1 MSHPG
6 RPRKRSTE
14 QDILRAVAELV
25 AERGYARVTIDEVVK
40 RAGTN
45 KPAFYRRFRSL
56 ADVVPQLLASR
67 HGTDEDIDTGT
78 IVGDLVEVQ
87 RRQRLLFTDPTV
99 IRGFAGWLADLDA
112 DPERGASFLAE
123 YLGPRR
129 AYTQVILAR
138 AAARGEIAE
147 KADPGWIADL
157 LTGPL
162 IMHVVMPGLTPV
174 DGALAERSVHAAL
187 DALGY
192 RGDRSTVDLDDAAP
206 GGNTF
211 LLVPNYCEGA
221 T

>member
-1 MSHPG
+1 MSHAG
-6 RPRKRSTE
+6 RPRKPSTD
-14 QDILRAVAELV
+14 QDILRAVAELIT
-25 AERGYARVTIDEVVK
+25 ERGYPRVTIDEVVE

-56 ADVVPQLLASR
+56 TDVVPRLLASR

-87 RRQRLLFTDPTV
+87 RRQRRLFTDPVVT
-99 IRGFAGWLADLDA
+99 RGFAGWLADIDA
-112 DPERGASFLAE
+112 HPERGASFLAE

-129 AYTQVILAR
+129 AYTQVILDR

-147 KADPGWIADL
+147 GADPGWIADL

-162 IMHVVMPGLTPV
+162 IMHVVMPGLAPV
-174 DGALAERSVHAAL
+174 DSVLVARSVHAAL

-192 RGDRSTVDLDDAAP
+192 RGDRSIVDL
-206 GGNTF
+206 
-211 LLVPNYCEGA
+211 EGA
-221 T
+221 VSEQRSGAPDVG